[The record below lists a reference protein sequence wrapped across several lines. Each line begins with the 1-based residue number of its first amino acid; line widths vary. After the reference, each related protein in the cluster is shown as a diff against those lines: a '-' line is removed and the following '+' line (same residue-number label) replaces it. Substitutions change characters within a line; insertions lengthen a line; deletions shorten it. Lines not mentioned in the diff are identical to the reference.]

1 MSSELRVDKIVPTG
15 GVPSGGGGGII
26 QITQGST
33 NNRVETSSQTFVESN
48 LSGTITPKFN
58 TSKIFVQVS
67 ADVNNNGAGN
77 NIILTLYRSIGGGG
91 FSNIGHSTY
100 GFTQLRGDGS
110 RMHVPVYIGY
120 LDSPSTTSAVT
131 YKVYVRKTAAGSGNV
146 EFPAQNGFQNSVYIH
161 MMEVS
166 A

>member
-1 MSSELRVDKIVPTG
+1 M
-15 GVPSGGGGGII
+15 
-26 QITQGST
+26 
-33 NNRVETSSQTFVESN
+33 
-48 LSGTITPKFN
+48 SGTITPKFN

-67 ADVNNNGAGN
+67 GDVNNNGAGN

-146 EFPAQNGFQNSVYIH
+146 EFPAQNDSKFHLHSYDGGFSIMSELRTNRIIPRDGL
-161 MMEVS
+161 VS
-166 A
+166 GTNLGGGIIQCKMGVNFTYLKFSWN